1 MKQTIDTQEELL
13 TIKEA
18 SELLKVSEVTVKRYI
33 SKDVIPS
40 VKIGG
45 ARRIIK
51 NDIWDSFV
59 EKIRHEHNG
68 KTNVVSEPDSPYL
81 VNREIV
87 KEEKKTKLG
96 FNNLTPSE
104 WALLSKNV
112 INETEILNP
121 VWNDLSS
128 PRNKY
133 QLEHGAVYPI
143 KLAERLIKMYSA
155 IGDTVFDPFL
165 GIGSTII
172 AAQAHERHGVGIELN
187 PKFAQLAEQWL
198 HEVQGLFANDK
209 VYKIIND
216 DCRNMLKHIRKD
228 KIQLTV
234 TSPPYADFIQKSLKD
249 RATVHKTSI
258 IEHENNSTVK
268 QYSEHEHDFGNLP
281 YKDFLKGIKNI
292 LKDNFEITKPGGYS
306 CWVVKDY
313 RDTKNKIPYIP
324 FHSDLATVGQE
335 AGWLYQDL
343 IIWDQTGHKKLEQ
356 LGFPSVFYVNQNCSF
371 IVVFRKPKA

>member
-1 MKQTIDTQEELL
+1 MKQTIDSQEELL

-18 SELLKVSEVTVKRYI
+18 SELLKVSEVSVKRYI

-68 KTNVVSEPDSPYL
+68 KTNVVLEPDAPYL
-81 VNREIV
+81 VNREI
-87 KEEKKTKLG
+87 EKKEKKSKPG

-112 INETEILNP
+112 INETEILNT

-187 PKFAQLAEQWL
+187 PKFARLAEQWL
-198 HEVQGLFANDK
+198 HEVQGLFTNDK
-209 VYKIIND
+209 GYKIIND
-216 DCRNMLKHIRKD
+216 DCRNMLQHIRKD
-228 KIQLTV
+228 IIQLTV

-281 YKDFLKGIKNI
+281 YKDFLKGIKKI
-292 LKDNFEITKPGGYS
+292 LQDNFEITKPGGYS

-313 RDTKNKIPYIP
+313 RDTKNRIPYIP
-324 FHSDLATVGQE
+324 FHSDLASVGQE
-335 AGWLYQDL
+335 AGWLYHDL
-343 IIWDQTGHKKLEQ
+343 IIWDQTGQRRLVL
-356 LGFPSVFYVNQNCSF
+356 LGYPSVFYVNQNCSF
-371 IVVFRKPKA
+371 IVVFRKSKA

>member
-1 MKQTIDTQEELL
+1 MSIYGNEQAIVAQE
-13 TIKEA
+13 
-18 SELLKVSEVTVKRYI
+18 SMYKRQP
-33 SKDVIPS
+33 PS
-40 VKIGG
+40 LGSAGQLAPPKRSVAQEMLEMTG
-45 ARRIIK
+45 
-51 NDIWDSFV
+51 S
-59 EKIRHEHNG
+59 
-68 KTNVVSEPDSPYL
+68 
-81 VNREIV
+81 V
-87 KEEKKTKLG
+87 KEEKKAKLG
-96 FNNLTPSE
+96 FNNLTPRE

-155 IGDTVFDPFL
+155 EGDTVFDPFL

-172 AAQAHERHGVGIELN
+172 AAQGLQRHGAGIELN
-187 PKFAQLAEQWL
+187 PKFAKIAQNWL
-198 HEVQGLFANDK
+198 DDVQGLFANGK
-209 VYKIIND
+209 IYKIIND
-216 DCRNMLKHIRKD
+216 DCRNMLEHIRKD

-249 RATVHKTSI
+249 RATVHKKSI
-258 IEHENNSTVK
+258 IAHENNSTVK

-281 YKDFLKGIKNI
+281 YKDFLRGIKKI
-292 LKDNFEITKPGGYS
+292 LNDNFEITKPGGYS

-335 AGWLYQDL
+335 VGWLYQDL
-343 IIWDQTGHKKLEQ
+343 IIWDQTGQRRLIV
-356 LGFPSVFYVNQNCSF
+356 LGYPSVFYVNQNCSF
-371 IVVFRKPKA
+371 IVVFRKPAHNIVKGA